1 MYHTAQCRNPLFD
14 QEQSDATEIT
24 NTLRIDMLQ
33 RKTIASREEYKI
45 ATGNAKKYVGD
56 KRDSFKKTS
65 YMNWKKTLDEFKVEF
80 Y

>member
-1 MYHTAQCRNPLFD
+1 LFD

-45 ATGNAKKYVGD
+45 ATGNAKKYVGE

-65 YMNWKKTLDEFKVEF
+65 YVNWKKVWTNLK
-80 Y
+80 